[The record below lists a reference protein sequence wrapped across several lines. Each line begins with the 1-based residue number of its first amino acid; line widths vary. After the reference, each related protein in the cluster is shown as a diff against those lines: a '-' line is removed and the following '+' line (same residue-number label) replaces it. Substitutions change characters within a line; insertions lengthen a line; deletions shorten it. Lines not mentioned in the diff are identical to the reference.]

1 MARADF
7 NVTCLSSYKGSLVIP
22 DGIKDDKLQVLD
34 YIRNNL
40 PSVEVQDLEWLS
52 DLDPDEAVTMDDIR
66 DIYDAPSS
74 LPSAVIS

>member
-7 NVTCLSSYKGSLVIP
+7 NVTCLSSYKGSLDIP
-22 DGIKDDKLQVLD
+22 DDIKDDKLQVLD

-66 DIYDAPSS
+66 DIYDEPSP
-74 LPSAVIS
+74 LPSVVIS